1 MLLRVRIL
9 VLCACVPL
17 NRNAAGKYCFYVCEC
32 VNDAVFSGR
41 TVCLEGWWWCGWLI
55 WIMVWW
61 WWSEC
66 GLVLLE
72 NCDGCGIVLKKL
84 WLFEFFHD
92 FILIWS
98 IYIYYYPEYPFWY
111 QSYHNIIKKYINKN
125 QFVSKFILSDSKIDF
140 FFCFYSDSDLSD
152 FSKFIFFSNI

>member
-61 WWSEC
+61 WWCEC
-66 GLVLLE
+66 GLVLSE
-72 NCDGCGIVLKKL
+72 NCDGCSIVLKKL
-84 WLFEFFHD
+84 WLFEFFM
-92 FILIWS
+92 ILFLYEVS
-98 IYIYYYPEYPFWY
+98 ISIIIQSIHFDIKVITISLKNISIKIRVCFKIYSLWLKNWLFLLFLFWLWLEW
-111 QSYHNIIKKYINKN
+111 
-125 QFVSKFILSDSKIDF
+125 F
-140 FFCFYSDSDLSD
+140 
-152 FSKFIFFSNI
+152 